1 MKRSYKQN
9 LSKLI
14 QNLNKLKAQS
24 LERGKRIPQDMVI
37 AEARLKDYLKVLSW
51 LREKGYCVNIGG
63 EVEKIKDAG

>member
-24 LERGKRIPQDMVI
+24 LERGKMIPQDMVI
-37 AEARLKDYLKVLSW
+37 AEARLKDYLKVLDW
-51 LREKGYCVNIGG
+51 LREKGYRVTIGG
-63 EVEKIKDAG
+63 DIEKIID

>member
-24 LERGKRIPQDMVI
+24 LERGKMIPQDMVI
-37 AEARLKDYLKVLSW
+37 AEARLKDYLKVLDW
-51 LREKGYCVNIGG
+51 LREKNYRVTTGG
-63 EVEKIKDAG
+63 EVEEIID

>member
-24 LERGKRIPQDMVI
+24 LERGKMIPQDVVI

-51 LREKGYCVNIGG
+51 LREKGYRVNKDGN
-63 EVEKIKDAG
+63 VEEIKD

>member
-24 LERGKRIPQDMVI
+24 LERGRRIPQDMVI

-51 LREKGYCVNIGG
+51 LREKGYRVNIGG
-63 EVEKIKDAG
+63 EVEEIKDGA